1 VTSTLV
7 ARAAREGD
15 LAGLLALFA
24 ACEVSQI
31 GGNAGAIWGA
41 MLDHPG
47 TTTFVSEAADR
58 IVATCTLITA
68 PNLLREGR
76 AHAFLENVMTHPLY
90 RRTGHGHAVVQ
101 MALDHAWANDC
112 HHVLMQSGRADPGVR
127 RFYESVG
134 FVPDRRT
141 AYVTDRPK

>member
-1 VTSTLV
+1 VTSAPV
-7 ARAAREGD
+7 ARAARHAD

-24 ACEVSQI
+24 ACEVSPI
-31 GGNAGAIWGA
+31 GGDTGAIWGA

-47 TTTFVSEAADR
+47 MTIFVSEAADR

-76 AHAFLENVMTHPLY
+76 AHAFLENVMTHPLH
-90 RRTGHGHAVVQ
+90 RRAGHGHAVVRV
-101 MALDHAWANDC
+101 ALDHAWGKDC
-112 HHVLMQSGRADPGVR
+112 HHVLMQSGRADPGVH

-134 FVPDRRT
+134 FVPGRRI
-141 AYVTDRPK
+141 AYVADRPE